1 MAKYHFTLP
10 LLTIVLTAATPGF
23 EDTSLLDRQ
32 VAGHLGAAIGDVGGA
47 LAPIDP
53 KLKLKRCAEALD
65 ISETHRNA
73 VLISCPQIGWRIFVP
88 VRLGGKGGNAH
99 NSGGGM
105 AQEPLVQRNQPV
117 TMVIRRANFS
127 VSYSVIAQE
136 SGALGDYIPVRTDR
150 KSKELIARVS
160 GADEVELSH

>member
-53 KLKLKRCAEALD
+53 KLKLKR
-65 ISETHRNA
+65 NA
-73 VLISCPQIGWRIFVP
+73 PQCGADQLSADRLAHFCPRSTWRQGWQCPQQRGRHGAGASGPAQSAGYNGHPPCELQRQLQCDRPRERRPRGLYSRPDGPKIKGTDCPR
-88 VRLGGKGGNAH
+88 VR
-99 NSGGGM
+99 
-105 AQEPLVQRNQPV
+105 
-117 TMVIRRANFS
+117 RRRS
-127 VSYSVIAQE
+127 
-136 SGALGDYIPVRTDR
+136 
-150 KSKELIARVS
+150 
-160 GADEVELSH
+160 